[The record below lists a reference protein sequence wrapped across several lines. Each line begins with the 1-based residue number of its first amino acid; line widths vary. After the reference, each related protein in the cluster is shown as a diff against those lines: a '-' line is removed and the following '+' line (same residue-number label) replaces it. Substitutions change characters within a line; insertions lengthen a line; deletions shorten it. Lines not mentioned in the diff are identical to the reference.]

1 MQFSQVAV
9 WNKMSYWPNTWPIGL
24 AVWAGRV
31 SAGRHLPPPPQGRD
45 YKHTPQL
52 SVSSLVIGIKPRS
65 PGLQGK
71 CCTNELIL
79 NPMFE
84 ISNSRL
90 QKPEQYLHFLL
101 GFCVKI
107 FYIKPIKYKGSIRKG
122 EKLGTLLPLQKVY
135 PGIQS
140 HVHIENCDSSDPTA
154 YL

>member
-1 MQFSQVAV
+1 
-9 WNKMSYWPNTWPIGL
+9 
-24 AVWAGRV
+24 
-31 SAGRHLPPPPQGRD
+31 
-45 YKHTPQL
+45 
-52 SVSSLVIGIKPRS
+52 
-65 PGLQGK
+65 
-71 CCTNELIL
+71 
-79 NPMFE
+79 MFE
-84 ISNSRL
+84 ISDSRL

-101 GFCVKI
+101 GFCVKM